1 MKSRLLKTPTQ
12 TEKTRKISFFGLS
25 GKSLSFFLFLWVVAF
40 AIFTIWFFWETPV
53 LSPLTSS
60 STFRFLKGARKS
72 EGKVVFGFLPYWNL
86 KKITLQSELTHL
98 SYFGLTIG
106 ADGRILTRTDEG
118 GEPGFAKL
126 DSQELSEIITQ
137 LEENNQQLEITFTQ
151 FDPDDIYA
159 FISSEKAQEKF
170 FSALDSVLLAYP
182 VSGINIDIEYN
193 GTEDEKL
200 QDNFSEFI
208 GNLNQRMDAKYENI
222 KLSVSVYASAI
233 KGNLIWD
240 VEALGKNADYILVMA
255 YDFHRRT
262 SVKAGPVAPL
272 FGGKDLWD
280 NDISNYLQGFL
291 KVVDGEKILLGV
303 PFYGY
308 EWQTTSR
315 DPRAHTFPDTGAT
328 ASYARVQTLLDP
340 ETKEELS
347 VEEGW
352 NDQALSPYISYIEDG
367 EIFVIYYENSRS
379 ISYKLDLVNQLDL
392 AGIAIWA
399 LGYEGDSRELWET
412 VRRKL

>member
-1 MKSRLLKTPTQ
+1 MKSRLSKTPIS
-12 TEKTRKISFFGLS
+12 TEKTKKISVFGLS
-25 GKSLSFFLFLWVVAF
+25 GKSLGFFLFLWAVVF
-40 AIFTIWFFWETPV
+40 TIFTIWFFWETPV

-60 STFRFLKGARKS
+60 STFRFLKGTKKS
-72 EGKVVFGFLPYWNL
+72 QGKVVFGFLPYWNL
-86 KKITLQSELTHL
+86 KKITLQPELTHL

-106 ADGRILTRTDEG
+106 ADGRILTRVNGG

-126 DSQELSEIITQ
+126 DSQELSGIIAE
-137 LEENNQQLEITFTQ
+137 LEKNNQQLEITFTQ
-151 FDPDDIYA
+151 FNPDDIYA
-159 FISSEKAQEKF
+159 FISSKKAQEKF
-170 FSALDSVLLAYP
+170 FSALDSILLAYP
-182 VSGINIDIEYN
+182 ISGVNIDIEYN
-193 GTEDEKL
+193 GVDDEKL
-200 QDNFSEFI
+200 QDNFSEFME
-208 GNLNQRMDAKYENI
+208 NLNQKMDAKYENI

-240 VEALGKNADYILVMA
+240 VAALGESTDYIVVMA

-291 KVVDGEKILLGV
+291 EVVDGEKILLGV

-328 ASYARVQTLLDP
+328 ASYARVQTLLDA
-340 ETKEELS
+340 ETKEKLK

-352 NDQALSPYISYIEDG
+352 NEEALSPYISYVEDG

-412 VRRKL
+412 VGRKL